1 MRMADSEMTWQIVL
15 GLLLL
20 EKLSLGASN
29 EALAGDL
36 LEQCHRGRS
45 TAWFWGQ
52 VARAIGGSAGRAAV
66 DAAPAT
72 VFALGWS
79 LLFPWWREA
88 LAGWLPRAVP
98 EQWMRLAWPRPALL
112 EVSYGVVPTISFVWL
127 GALVYLVVR
136 RERLAGRSPM
146 RVVSGL
152 SASLNVLLL
161 ATVALLHHFQTPDLM
176 VVTGAHFYFGY
187 AVMGVSVPVAAS
199 LLTALLV
206 AEGRRPRVANG
217 QPGASGMRRKMAR
230 AEHGLRRT
238 TPAQGL
244 WWLAARTK
252 AGALALAHICQTR
265 ADMGHPDLSHVPN
278 TRDMGHP
285 AVSTR

>member
-1 MRMADSEMTWQIVL
+1 MKLADSDMTWKIVL

-20 EKLSLGASN
+20 ERLSLGASN

-36 LEQCHRGRS
+36 LEQCHQGQT

-52 VARAIGGSAGRAAV
+52 VVRAICGNAARAAV
-66 DAAPAT
+66 DAMPAT
-72 VFALGWS
+72 MFALGWS

-88 LAGWLPRAVP
+88 MAGWLPRAVP

-112 EVSYGVVPTISFVWL
+112 EVSYGVVPAIGFVWL

-136 RERLAGRSPM
+136 RERLAGRSPLK
-146 RVVSGL
+146 VVSGL

-187 AVMGVSVPVAAS
+187 QVMGISLPLAAS

-206 AEGRRPRVANG
+206 AEGRRPRVAKG
-217 QPGASGMRRKMAR
+217 QRAQSGVARKMPR
-230 AEHGLRRT
+230 MGQGLGRS
-238 TPAQGL
+238 TPGHGL
-244 WWLAARTK
+244 WWSQAAGR
-252 AGALALAHICQTR
+252 
-265 ADMGHPDLSHVPN
+265 
-278 TRDMGHP
+278 
-285 AVSTR
+285 